1 MRLRALS
8 LLIACAI
15 ATAPSLVVACQVACA
30 AAEATHSDVPVEHA
44 CHHEAASE
52 ETAALATVHGCSHDD
67 GELATSGEKSSPG
80 GKVAA
85 AVAIFIVNPMPALRA
100 PIPTTA
106 QRRARPPDRSLTYT
120 QLRI

>member
-1 MRLRALS
+1 MRVRVLS

-30 AAEATHSDVPVEHA
+30 AAEATRSDVPVEHA
-44 CHHEAASE
+44 CHHEAAPE

-85 AVAIFIVNPMPALRA
+85 AVAVFIVEPMPAFRVPIVTTNRVRA
-100 PIPTTA
+100 H
-106 QRRARPPDRSLTYT
+106 PPDRSPGQT